1 MLHNICFSGI
11 VQLMLEN
18 IKIFSSD
25 KCWQHIF
32 ADLGAAVVDN
42 QNIADVVF
50 DDIATNSP
58 VSVDDLKKLVFDYL
72 DNRDIITNIFGQYI
86 ILPNLQRKVIVSLYK
101 KPNLSM
107 RELKENLGF
116 LPDVTTHT
124 VENAIYQLRKTYG
137 HDFIQNDNGKYRI
150 GHL

>member
-18 IKIFSSD
+18 IKIYSSD
-25 KCWQHIF
+25 KYWQHIF
-32 ADLGAAVVDN
+32 ADLGAIVVDN
-42 QNIADVVF
+42 QNMADVVF
-50 DDIATNSP
+50 DDIATNAP
-58 VSVDDLKKLVFDYL
+58 VSVDDLKKLIFDCL
-72 DNRDIITNIFGQYI
+72 DNQDIITNIFGRYI

-101 KPNLSM
+101 KPNISM

-124 VENAIYQLRKTYG
+124 VENAIYQLRKNYG
-137 HDFIQNDNGKYRI
+137 HDFIQNDNGKYKI